1 MKKGIKEGTI
11 YTKVHMSELK
21 NEYPFNDT
29 KAQSSPR
36 KWGIHVEIWEN
47 GWIDD
52 EDFLFFTNEQERDKI
67 YTQMEGEE
75 YVDSDE

>member
-1 MKKGIKEGTI
+1 MKKKSKEGTT

-21 NEYPFNDT
+21 KQYPFDSN
-29 KAQSSPR
+29 KAQSSPK
-36 KWGIHVEIWEN
+36 KWGIRVEIWEN

-67 YTQMEGEE
+67 YTQMEREK
-75 YVDSDE
+75 

>member
-1 MKKGIKEGTI
+1 MKKKTKEGTI

-21 NEYPFNDT
+21 SDYPFNNT
-29 KAQSSPR
+29 EAQSSPE

-52 EDFLFFTNEQERDKI
+52 EYLFFTNEQERDKI
-67 YTQMEGEE
+67 YTQMEREE
-75 YVDSDE
+75 